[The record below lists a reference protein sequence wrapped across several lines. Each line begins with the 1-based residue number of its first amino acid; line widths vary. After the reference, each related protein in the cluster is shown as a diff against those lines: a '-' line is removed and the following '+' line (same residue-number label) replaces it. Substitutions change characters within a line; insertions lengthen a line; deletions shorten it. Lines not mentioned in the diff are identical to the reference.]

1 MSGLIIEI
9 VRLAVEEGGQ
19 QQMTGLVLGIASVA
33 LAAGGTAMSFAQA
46 GKSKAAM
53 RDAESKADMMM
64 RTARKRLD
72 VNYFEELS
80 IKKEPY
86 ELQREALLQQGATAL
101 QAAQEG
107 DQRGVAATAGRLQQA
122 QTAAQGQVRTAMGQ
136 ELTALDKQVAE
147 EDSRLRDLNV
157 QLDLGEIAG
166 AQQAAA
172 DAEQRAQ
179 AQTAAGIQGA
189 VSTAQA
195 GMALVPLYSQQTGAQ
210 KSALGQ
216 AEFSDTEIANIGD
229 VNGVAFDPKALGAG
243 SKGDFRKF
251 RRNLT
256 DGQKMQIFG
265 NESYQAAFGQATAG
279 QNAFSPGQT
288 PAQQSK
294 QKQILALQAKQASGT
309 ITPQEQNA
317 LNMLQSQATMYED
330 AFPK

>member
-9 VRLAVEEGGQ
+9 LRVATIEVEA
-19 QQMTGLVLGIASVA
+19 QQMTGLALGIASVA
-33 LAAGGTAMSFAQA
+33 LAAGGTAFSFAQA
-46 GKSKAAM
+46 GKSKKAQ

-72 VNYFEELS
+72 INYMEELS

-136 ELTALDKQVAE
+136 ELQAIDKAVAE

-172 DAEQRAQ
+172 DAEQAAQ
-179 AQTAAGIQGA
+179 AQTAQGIQGA

-195 GMALVPLYSQQTGAQ
+195 GMALVPLYSQQTSAQ
-210 KSALGQ
+210 KAALG
-216 AEFSDTEIANIGD
+216 ETSFTDSEIANIGD
-229 VNGVAFDPKALGAG
+229 INGVAFDPKALGAG

-251 RRNLT
+251 RRNLS
-256 DGQKMQIFG
+256 DAQKMQIFG
-265 NESYQAAFGQATAG
+265 NANYQAAFGQATAG
-279 QNAFSPGQT
+279 MNAFSPTQT
-288 PAQQSK
+288 PAQISK
-294 QKQILALQAKQASGT
+294 EKQILALQAKQSSGT
-309 ITPQEQNA
+309 ITTQEITA
-317 LNMLQSQATMYED
+317 LQRLLSSAP
-330 AFPK
+330 F

>member
-9 VRLAVEEGGQ
+9 LSVATVEVEV

-46 GKSKAAM
+46 GKSKRAA

-72 VNYFEELS
+72 INYMEELS

-136 ELTALDKQVAE
+136 ELQAIDKAVAE

-172 DAEQRAQ
+172 DAEQAAQ
-179 AQTAAGIQGA
+179 AQTAQGIQGA
-189 VSTAQA
+189 VNTVQQ
-195 GMALVPLYSQQTGAQ
+195 GMALVPLYSQQTSAQ
-210 KSALGQ
+210 KAALG
-216 AEFSDTEIANIGD
+216 ETSFSDTEIADIGD
-229 VNGVAFDPKALGAG
+229 INGVAFDPKALGAG
-243 SKGDFRKF
+243 SKADFRKF
-251 RRNLT
+251 RRALNDT
-256 DGQKMQIFG
+256 QKMQIFG
-265 NESYQAAFGQATAG
+265 NQNYQAAFGQATAG
-279 QNAFSPGQT
+279 MNAFSPTQT
-288 PAQQSK
+288 PQQQAQQR
-294 QKQILALQAKQASGT
+294 QILALQAKKNSGK
-309 ITPQEQNA
+309 ITPQEQTALDTLMTNA
-317 LNMLQSQATMYED
+317 P
-330 AFPK
+330 F

>member
-9 VRLAVEEGGQ
+9 LRVATIEVEA
-19 QQMTGLVLGIASVA
+19 QQMTGLALGIASVA
-33 LAAGGTAMSFAQA
+33 LAAGGTAFSFAQA
-46 GKSKAAM
+46 GKSKKAQ

-72 VNYFEELS
+72 INYMEELS

-136 ELTALDKQVAE
+136 ELQAIDKAVAE

-172 DAEQRAQ
+172 DAEQAAQ
-179 AQTAAGIQGA
+179 AQTAQGIQGA
-189 VSTAQA
+189 VNTAQA
-195 GMALVPLYSQQTGAQ
+195 GMALVPLYSQQTAAQ
-210 KSALGQ
+210 KAALG
-216 AEFSDTEIANIGD
+216 ETSFSDAEIADIGD
-229 VNGVAFDPKALGAG
+229 INGVAFDPKALGAG
-243 SKGDFRKF
+243 SKADFRKF
-251 RRNLT
+251 RRNLS
-256 DGQKMQIFG
+256 DAQKMQIFG
-265 NESYQAAFGQATAG
+265 NANYQAAFGQATAG
-279 QNAFSPGQT
+279 MNAFSPTQT
-288 PAQQSK
+288 PAQISK
-294 QKQILALQAKQASGT
+294 EKQILALQAKQSSGT
-309 ITPQEQNA
+309 ITTQEITA
-317 LNMLQSQATMYED
+317 LQRLLSSAP
-330 AFPK
+330 F

>member
-19 QQMTGLVLGIASVA
+19 QQMTGIIAG
-33 LAAGGTAMSFAQA
+33 LAIAAIGTGASFAQA
-46 GKSKAAM
+46 AAAKRAE

-72 VNYFEELS
+72 INYFEELS

-136 ELTALDKQVAE
+136 ELTALDKAVAE

-179 AQTAAGIQGA
+179 AQTAQGIQGA
-189 VSTAQA
+189 INTAQQ
-195 GMALVPLYSQQTGAQ
+195 GISMIDLYGQNTGAQ
-210 KSALGQ
+210 KAALG
-216 AEFSDTEIANIGD
+216 ETSFSDTEIADIGD
-229 VNGVAFDPKALGAG
+229 INGVAFDPAAIGAG
-243 SKGDFRKF
+243 SKADFRKF
-251 RRNLT
+251 RRNL
-256 DGQKMQIFG
+256 DDAQKMKIFG
-265 NESYQAAFGQATAG
+265 NESYQAAFGQAIAG

-288 PAQQSK
+288 PAQQAR
-294 QKQILALQAKQASGT
+294 QKQILALQAKETAGT
-309 ITPQEQNA
+309 ITPQEQTA
-317 LNMLQSQATMYED
+317 LNSLLSSAP
-330 AFPK
+330 F

>member
-1 MSGLIIEI
+1 MAGVGTGFLIAGLAISAI
-9 VRLAVEEGGQ
+9 G
-19 QQMTGLVLGIASVA
+19 
-33 LAAGGTAMSFAQA
+33 AGASFAQA
-46 GKSKAAM
+46 GASKRAQ

-64 RTARKRLD
+64 RTARKRLG

-136 ELTALDKQVAE
+136 ELTALDKAVAE

-179 AQTAAGIQGA
+179 AQTAQGIQGA
-189 VSTAQA
+189 VNTAQQ
-195 GMALVPLYSQQTGAQ
+195 GLSMINLYGQNTNAQ
-210 KSALGQ
+210 KAALGE
-216 AEFSDTEIANIGD
+216 ASFSDTEIADIGD
-229 VNGVAFDPKALGAG
+229 INGVAFDPAAIGAG
-243 SKGDFRKF
+243 SKADFRKF
-251 RRNLT
+251 RRSL
-256 DGQKMQIFG
+256 DDKQKMQIFG
-265 NESYQAAFGQATAG
+265 NQNYQAAFGQATAG
-279 QNAFSPGQT
+279 MNAFFPTQT
-288 PAQQSK
+288 PAELAK
-294 QKQILALQAKQASGT
+294 QKQILALQAKQAAGT